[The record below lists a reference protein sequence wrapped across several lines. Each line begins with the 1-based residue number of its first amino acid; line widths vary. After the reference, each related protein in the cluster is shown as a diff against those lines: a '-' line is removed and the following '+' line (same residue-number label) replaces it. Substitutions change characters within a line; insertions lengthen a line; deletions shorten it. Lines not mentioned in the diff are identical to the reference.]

1 MILDSATN
9 LISIKNFRRFKD
21 KKKLIDASR
30 NLNLNLKL
38 NKVMKQIKITMLI
51 LRYIRY

>member
-9 LISIKNFRRFKD
+9 SISLKNFRRFKD
-21 KKKLIDASR
+21 KEELVDASR

-51 LRYIRY
+51 LRYTRY